1 MILIHTR
8 LQRIHKGD
16 FLKPVLKRQE
26 MEQALRKAGYRI
38 TAQREAIL
46 DHLVSTLDHP
56 GAYKIF
62 EEVKK
67 VQPRLSLATVYN
79 TLQVLTQNGLIKM
92 LTFRED
98 NRYEANLSFH
108 INLICT
114 SCGRIQDFEAERQM
128 SPDEVREKIGFE
140 VMTYRMEY
148 HGVCSECK
156 AKADKKGE
164 VVKLFS
170 AGMRPRGEGQ
180 GA

>member
-1 MILIHTR
+1 LEAAR
-8 LQRIHKGD
+8 
-16 FLKPVLKRQE
+16 KRQE
-26 MEQALRKAGYRI
+26 MEQALRTAGYRI
-38 TAQREAIL
+38 TGQRKAIV
-46 DHLVSTLDHP
+46 DYLVSTPEHP

-79 TLQVLTQNGLIKM
+79 TLQVLTMNGLIKM

-114 SCGRIQDFEAERQM
+114 SCGRIQDFEAGTHM
-128 SPDEVREKIGFE
+128 SPEEVREKIGFE

-148 HGVCSECK
+148 HGLCSECK
-156 AKADKKGE
+156 AKADRKGE
-164 VVKLFS
+164 DKKLS
-170 AGMRPRGEGQ
+170 SGGLSPRREPKGR
-180 GA
+180 

>member
-1 MILIHTR
+1 
-8 LQRIHKGD
+8 
-16 FLKPVLKRQE
+16 
-26 MEQALRKAGYRI
+26 MEQALRTAGYRI
-38 TAQREAIL
+38 TAQRKAIL
-46 DHLVSTLDHP
+46 DYLVSTPEHP

-79 TLQVLTQNGLIKM
+79 TLQVLTMNGLIKM

-114 SCGRIQDFEAERQM
+114 SCGKIQDFEAGTHM
-128 SPDEVREKIGFE
+128 SPKEVLEKIGFE

-148 HGVCSECK
+148 HGLCSECK
-156 AKADKKGE
+156 AKAEQKGEDKKLSSGGLNPQRE
-164 VVKLFS
+164 
-170 AGMRPRGEGQ
+170 RQ
-180 GA
+180 GG

>member
-1 MILIHTR
+1 ME
-8 LQRIHKGD
+8 
-16 FLKPVLKRQE
+16 PVEKRQE
-26 MEQALRKAGYRI
+26 MEQALRTAGYRI
-38 TAQREAIL
+38 TGQRKAIL
-46 DHLVSTLDHP
+46 DYLVSTPEHP

-79 TLQVLTQNGLIKM
+79 TLQVLTRNGLIKI

-114 SCGRIQDFEAERQM
+114 SCGRIQDFEAGTHM
-128 SPDEVREKIGFE
+128 SPAEVREKIGFE

-148 HGVCSECK
+148 HGLCSDCRAQADQKGE
-156 AKADKKGE
+156 DKKHSSGG
-164 VVKLFS
+164 LS
-170 AGMRPRGEGQ
+170 PRRGRQ
-180 GA
+180 GG